1 VKPAFLTWLAA
12 RRRRDAR
19 IAKQYKHNVPAGVV

>member
-12 RRRRDAR
+12 VKRRDER
-19 IAKQYKHNVPAGVV
+19 VAKQYKHNVPSGVV